1 MQYSSIFFSILDS
14 RVLTACRSNHTS
26 RGNVSLVH
34 SRAWSHASDGNPTK
48 LDSAPVPMQ
57 LHMGA
62 PQFPSRLED
71 REQSVPSLQPDLC
84 NLAPGGSAHNEGIFK
99 SITCHEPQP
108 RKRKRAKGGG
118 TEDRGRFAK
127 CKISTRRD
135 GGFAIS
141 SLSGPTVKF
150 CFPNLGRGVR
160 TAYQCVKRH
169 R

>member
-1 MQYSSIFFSILDS
+1 MQYSPIFFSSILDS

-84 NLAPGGSAHNEGIFK
+84 KLAPGGSAHNEGIFE

-118 TEDRGRFAK
+118 TEDTVEDGSPNARSLQDGMGDSPSVHCRALQSNSAFP
-127 CKISTRRD
+127 ISVA
-135 GGFAIS
+135 G
-141 SLSGPTVKF
+141 
-150 CFPNLGRGVR
+150 
-160 TAYQCVKRH
+160 
-169 R
+169 